1 MLAPRLV
8 QIIESHPEDLTL
20 GAIQDLQ
27 RNPLTPHYHRLSYQE
42 LRSRT
47 YSVYRSLAECIRQGN
62 EGVIA
67 TDFSD
72 LAVCR
77 YSEAFPLAEVIAALT
92 ATKNHLF
99 HFVQTSGMVDLPV
112 ELLQERELRDLIGC
126 FFDKA
131 IYHAVKAYEN
141 KLTPIDSLGGVK
153 AA

>member
-1 MLAPRLV
+1 MLAARLV
-8 QIIESHPEDLTL
+8 QIIESHPEDLTG
-20 GAIQDLQ
+20 GAILDLQ
-27 RNPLTPHYHRLSYQE
+27 SNPLTPHYHHLSYQE

-77 YSEAFPLAEVIAALT
+77 YSEAFPLAEVVAALT

-99 HFVQTSGMVDLPV
+99 HFVQTSGMVDVSV
-112 ELLQERELRDLIGC
+112 ELRQERELRDRIRS

-131 IYHAVKAYEN
+131 IYHAVQAYED
-141 KLTPIDSLGGVK
+141 KLTPAHLPGDVK

>member
-1 MLAPRLV
+1 MLAARLV
-8 QIIESHPEDLTL
+8 QIIESHPEDLTG

-27 RNPLTPHYHRLSYQE
+27 RNPLTPHYHHLSYQE

-47 YSVYRSLAECIRQGN
+47 YSVYRSLAECIRRGN
-62 EGVIA
+62 EEMIA

-77 YSEAFPLAEVIAALT
+77 YSETFPLAEVVAALT

-112 ELLQERELRDLIGC
+112 ELRQERELRDRIGS

-131 IYHAVKAYEN
+131 IFHAVKAYEN
-141 KLTPIDSLGGVK
+141 KLTPVTLPGDVK